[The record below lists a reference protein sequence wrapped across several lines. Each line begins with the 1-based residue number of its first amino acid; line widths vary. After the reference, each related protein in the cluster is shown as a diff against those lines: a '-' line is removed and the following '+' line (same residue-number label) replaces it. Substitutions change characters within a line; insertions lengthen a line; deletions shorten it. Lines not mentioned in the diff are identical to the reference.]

1 MDRAADIIPIS
12 SRLSRRPPTLAAEP
26 IRTIAEPRKR
36 SWWALVLVV
45 PGLLLVAAVAISRA
59 QLVKS
64 VRSLPAADR
73 AALYHRTLTDVDTTC
88 AVPEARDGALRDHCL
103 RQAEFLTLFP
113 DCDARCRQL
122 AASIL
127 PHARR

>member
-12 SRLSRRPPTLAAEP
+12 SRRPPLLAAEP
-26 IRTIAEPRKR
+26 LRRIAEPRKTG
-36 SWWALVLVV
+36 WWGLALAGVGLALV
-45 PGLLLVAAVAISRA
+45 GLVAISRA
-59 QLVKS
+59 ELVKS
-64 VRSLPAADR
+64 VRDLPAADR

-88 AVPEARDGALRDHCL
+88 TGPAGRDGALREHCL

-113 DCDARCRQL
+113 DCDAGCQQL
-122 AASIL
+122 AASVL

>member
-12 SRLSRRPPTLAAEP
+12 SRSSRRHPSPSPEP
-26 IRTIAEPRKR
+26 IQVAPEPRKR
-36 SWWALVLVV
+36 NWW
-45 PGLLLVAAVAISRA
+45 PLLLVGAGLALVAVVAISRA
-59 QLVKS
+59 ELMKS
-64 VRSLPAADR
+64 VRDLPAADR
-73 AALYHRTLTDVDTTC
+73 AALYRRTLTDVDTTC
-88 AVPEARDGALRDHCL
+88 AVPAARDGALRDHCL

-113 DCDARCRQL
+113 DCDAHCQQL

>member
-12 SRLSRRPPTLAAEP
+12 SRSGRRPPMLAEEP
-26 IRTIAEPRKR
+26 IRGTPEPSKR
-36 SWWALVLVV
+36 SWWAPLLII
-45 PGLLLVAAVAISRA
+45 PGLLLVAVVAISRV

-64 VRSLPAADR
+64 VRDLPAADR
-73 AALYHRTLTDVDTTC
+73 AALYHRTLTDVDTAC
-88 AVPEARDGALRDHCL
+88 SAPEAHDGALRDHCV

-113 DCDARCRQL
+113 DCDARCQQL
-122 AASIL
+122 AASVL

>member
-12 SRLSRRPPTLAAEP
+12 SRSGRRPPLVAAEP
-26 IRTIAEPRKR
+26 IRSTPQPSKR
-36 SWWALVLVV
+36 SWWALLPIV
-45 PGLLLVAAVAISRA
+45 PGLALVAIVAVSRA
-59 QLVKS
+59 DLVKS
-64 VRSLPAADR
+64 LRNLPAADR

-88 AVPEARDGALRDHCL
+88 TVPEARDGALRDHCL

-113 DCDARCRQL
+113 DCDARCQQL

>member
-12 SRLSRRPPTLAAEP
+12 SRSSRRNPLVAAEAIQNSP
-26 IRTIAEPRKR
+26 EPRKR
-36 SWWALVLVV
+36 SWWALGLVGG
-45 PGLLLVAAVAISRA
+45 GLALAAVVVISRA
-59 QLVKS
+59 EL
-64 VRSLPAADR
+64 VRSIGDLPAADR
-73 AALYHRTLTDVDTTC
+73 AALFHRTLTDLETTC
-88 AVPEARDGALRDHCL
+88 AVPAARDGALRDHCV

-113 DCDARCRQL
+113 DCDDRCQQL